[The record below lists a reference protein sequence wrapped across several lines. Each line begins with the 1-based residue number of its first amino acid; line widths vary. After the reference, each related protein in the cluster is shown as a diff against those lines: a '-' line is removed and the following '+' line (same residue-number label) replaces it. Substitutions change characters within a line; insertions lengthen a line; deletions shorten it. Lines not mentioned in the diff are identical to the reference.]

1 MVGFLSILSSMDRRT
16 FPWAVFLVF
25 LLAITLPYLL
35 ARTASDTDT
44 CFNGFLMNPSDGYSY
59 LAKIEQG
66 RNGSWLFQLPF
77 TSNPNTGAPLFLY
90 YLFLGHV
97 SRLFGLSALAVIHIA
112 RVFNAIILFI
122 VLWIC
127 THYFSRKSH
136 QMKIAALMLG
146 GGMGWL
152 ILPWVSTPSDFWV
165 AEGYPFLAS
174 FTNPHFPLAIALIAA
189 MMILWKNSNLR
200 CRLGIFLLGGVL
212 LSIIQPFGVVIVALT
227 LGLDWVFHLIRNKEI
242 SRTKAANLL
251 AFCVGGV
258 PYSIYLLIIIYSDP
272 VLAEWNRQNV
282 TPSPAFID
290 LFLSFSPGLLVIL
303 IGAFY
308 AIKKKI
314 VLDYVLV
321 FWSIFT
327 IGLSFIPFNLQRRF
341 LLSGYIPVTLLAL
354 NILDLYSGRFSRIVS
369 LVRNAFLPVVVLT
382 PVLILIISYTGISTN
397 NSQIYID
404 SCKDISNGASWLKQN
419 AQQKSTVLSDAQTGL
434 YLPAMADVRVVYG
447 HPFETPKADERK
459 NKVDQC
465 FLNGNIEVCNQLI
478 STENIDFVWLN
489 QRNTDELLEY
499 FGMFR
504 KVFSS
509 VSVNIY
515 AID

>member
-25 LLAITLPYLL
+25 LLAITIPYLL
-35 ARTASDTDT
+35 AWESSDADA

-77 TSNPNTGAPLFLY
+77 TSDPNTGAPLFLY

-97 SRLFGLSALAVIHIA
+97 ARLFDLSALAVIHIA

-122 VLWIC
+122 VLWIS
-127 THYFSRKSH
+127 TLHFSRKLH
-136 QMKIAALMLG
+136 QWKFAALMLG

-189 MMILWKNSNLR
+189 MMSLWKNSNLR
-200 CRLGIFLLGGVL
+200 FRLGIFLLGGLL
-212 LSIIQPFGVVIVALT
+212 LSIIQPFGMVIVGMT

-242 SRTKAANLL
+242 SRTKAGNLL
-251 AFCVGGV
+251 AFSVGGV
-258 PYSIYLLIIIYSDP
+258 PYSIYLLVIIYRDP
-272 VLAEWNRQNV
+272 VLAEWNRQNI

-303 IGAFY
+303 FGTIY

-314 VLDYVLV
+314 ALDSVLV
-321 FWSIFT
+321 FWGIFT
-327 IGLSFIPFNLQRRF
+327 IGLSFMPFNLQRRF

-354 NILDLYSGRFSRIVS
+354 NLLDLFSGRFSRLVS
-369 LVRNAFLPVVVLT
+369 LVRNAYLPVVVLT
-382 PVLILIISYTGISTN
+382 PLLILIISSTGILTKN
-397 NSQIYID
+397 LLIYID
-404 SCKDISNGASWLKQN
+404 SCKEFSDGASWIKQN
-419 AQQKSTVLSDAQTGL
+419 APRSSIVLSDAQTGL
-434 YLPAMADVRVVYG
+434 YLPALANVRVVYG
-447 HPFETPKADERK
+447 HPFETPNADERK
-459 NKVDQC
+459 NEVDQC
-465 FLNGNIEVCNQLI
+465 FLNGNTQVCNQI
-478 STENIDFVWLN
+478 IRTEKIDFVWLN
-489 QRNTDELLEY
+489 QRNSDEIKEY
-499 FGMFR
+499 FGMYR